1 MVKFGKRASCQYR
14 LVPRVITKISMSAHH
29 THSHKHT
36 HSEKRSSGR
45 SLAIGV
51 ALTFGYGLIELIGG
65 LASGSLALVSD
76 AGHMFTDSAAL
87 ALGWL
92 AARIATLPP
101 TSRHSF
107 GYQRAEIVGALL
119 NGLFMLLVVA
129 VISVKALDR
138 FQNPQPVAGG
148 AVILIAGIGLLINLG
163 VAWTL
168 HSGEQ
173 SLNTRGALLHV
184 MGDLLGSVGALAAG
198 VVIYFTGWT
207 PIDPLLSLL
216 ISGLILASSIV
227 LIRDV
232 LHVFMEAVPAHLKLE
247 EIGRS
252 LVQESGALDVH
263 DLHVWALSSHNYAL
277 SAHVRLRS
285 MQEWP
290 DILSRCQKILEER
303 FDIRHVTLQ
312 PEVVPAVPLVRY
324 GGKPT
329 SS

>member
-1 MVKFGKRASCQYR
+1 
-14 LVPRVITKISMSAHH
+14 MSAHH
-29 THSHKHT
+29 NHSHEHG
-36 HSEKRSSGR
+36 EKRSSGR

-51 ALTFGYGLIELIGG
+51 FLTFGYGFVELIGG
-65 LASGSLALVSD
+65 LASGSLALISD

-119 NGLFMLLVVA
+119 NGLFMLIVVA
-129 VISVKALDR
+129 IISWKALER
-138 FQNPQPVAGG
+138 FQHPEPVAGG
-148 AVILIAGIGLLINLG
+148 TVILIAGIGLLINLG

-198 VVIYFTGWT
+198 MVIYFTGWT

-216 ISGLILASSIV
+216 ISGLILASSII

-232 LHVFMEAVPAHLKLE
+232 LHVFMEAVPAHLQLE

-252 LVQESGALDVH
+252 LAQESGALEIH

-277 SAHVRLRS
+277 SAHVSLRN

-290 DILSRCQKILEER
+290 EILARCQQILKDR
-303 FDIRHVTLQ
+303 FDINHVTLQ
-312 PEVVPAVPLVRY
+312 PEIVPEFPLIRDN
-324 GGKPT
+324 GRPT
-329 SS
+329 HS